1 MEAALKH
8 REYWVRQSA
17 ADVLTRLGDLCANDP
32 QLKELRQPEEQKR
45 QDLVAALTEMTGDFD
60 RDLRQAAAEAL
71 GRIGDTR
78 TTEFLLPALNDPD
91 LWVRQAAARSLE
103 SLRQQS
109 SDRPLGA
116 RPRAAFGPPGA
127 KPDNCGK
134 TA

>member
-1 MEAALKH
+1 
-8 REYWVRQSA
+8 VRQSA

-32 QLKELRQPEEQKR
+32 QLKELRQPEEQQR

-60 RDLRQAAAEAL
+60 RDLRQAAAEVL
-71 GRIGDTR
+71 GRIGDAR
-78 TTEFLLPALNDPD
+78 TTELLLPALNDPD

-109 SDRPLGA
+109 SDQTSGA

-127 KPDNCGK
+127 KPDTCGK